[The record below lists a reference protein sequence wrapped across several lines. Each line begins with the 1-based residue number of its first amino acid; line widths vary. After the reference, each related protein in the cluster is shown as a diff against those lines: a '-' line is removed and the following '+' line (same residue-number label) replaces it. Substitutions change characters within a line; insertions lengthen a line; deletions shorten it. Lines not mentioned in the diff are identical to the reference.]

1 MKRIKFGFATFF
13 SCQVSLLFIISLF
26 RSLNFASQRFLN
38 GSVDIDEGHWI
49 NFYSHD
55 KHKISKKI
63 ISHFK
68 FLISFFPFP
77 IPLSHLFIPTPHSPF
92 PIPCFP
98 LPIPYFLF
106 PIPYSLFSIPH
117 SPYPIPHSS
126 FSISHS
132 SFLILVSIPILRFL
146 FSIVHFSFIISHFSS
161 FHCTSSFYAHSNEL
175 SLKTIGLLLSSFM
188 NCNFNQWNNMQAEKF
203 LGRNFIIR
211 IARVSYV

>member
-1 MKRIKFGFATFF
+1 MLLNVFWTKAWISMKATELIFIRMTNIKFPKKSFPIF
-13 SCQVSLLFIISLF
+13 SFPFHFSYFPFPFPIYSFLFPIPHSLF
-26 RSLNFASQRFLN
+26 PVPYLPFP
-38 GSVDIDEGHWI
+38 IP
-49 NFYSHD
+49 Y
-55 KHKISKKI
+55 
-63 ISHFK
+63 
-68 FLISFFPFP
+68 FPFP
-77 IPLSHLFIPTPHSPF
+77 IP
-92 PIPCFP
+92 
-98 LPIPYFLF
+98 YFQF

-146 FSIVHFSFIISHFSS
+146 FSIVHFSFIISHFPS
-161 FHCTSSFYAHSNEL
+161 FHCTSSFYVHSNEL

-203 LGRNFIIR
+203 FGRNFIIR

>member
-1 MKRIKFGFATFF
+1 MYHFF
-13 SCQVSLLFIISLF
+13 FIISLF

-38 GSVDIDEGHWI
+38 ESVDIDEGHGI
-49 NFYSHD
+49 NFHSHN

-63 ISHFK
+63 ISHFQ
-68 FLISFFPFP
+68 FPISFFLFP
-77 IPLSHLFIPTPHSPF
+77 IPLSHLFIPIPHSLFPVPYLPF
-92 PIPCFP
+92 PIPYFP
-98 LPIPYFLF
+98 FPIPYFQF

-146 FSIVHFSFIISHFSS
+146 FSIVHFSFIISHFPS
-161 FHCTSSFYAHSNEL
+161 FHCISSFYVHSNEL

-203 LGRNFIIR
+203 LRRNFIIR

>member
-1 MKRIKFGFATFF
+1 MLLNVFWTKAWISMKATELIFIRITNIKFPKKSFPIF
-13 SCQVSLLFIISLF
+13 SFPFHFSYFPFPFPI
-26 RSLNFASQRFLN
+26 
-38 GSVDIDEGHWI
+38 
-49 NFYSHD
+49 YS
-55 KHKISKKI
+55 
-63 ISHFK
+63 
-68 FLISFFPFP
+68 FPFP
-77 IPLSHLFIPTPHSPF
+77 IPHSLFPVPYLPF
-92 PIPCFP
+92 PIPYFP
-98 LPIPYFLF
+98 FPIPYFQF

-146 FSIVHFSFIISHFSS
+146 SSIVHFSFIISHFPS
-161 FHCTSSFYAHSNEL
+161 FHCTSSFYVHSNEL

-203 LGRNFIIR
+203 LRRNFIIR

>member
-1 MKRIKFGFATFF
+1 MYHFF
-13 SCQVSLLFIISLF
+13 FIINLLH
-26 RSLNFASQRFLN
+26 SLNFASQHFLDE
-38 GSVDIDEGHWI
+38 SVDIDEGHWI

-68 FLISFFPFP
+68 FPISFFPFP
-77 IPLSHLFIPTPHSPF
+77 IPLSIYSFPF
-92 PIPCFP
+92 PIPHSLFP
-98 LPIPYFLF
+98 IPYFPFPIPYFLF
-106 PIPYSLFSIPH
+106 PISYSLFSIPH

-146 FSIVHFSFIISHFSS
+146 FSIVHFSFIISHFPS
-161 FHCTSSFYAHSNEL
+161 FHCTSSFYVHSNEL

-203 LGRNFIIR
+203 FGRNFIIR

>member
-1 MKRIKFGFATFF
+1 MPLNVFWTKAWISMKATELIFIRMINIKFQKKSFPILSFPFHF
-13 SCQVSLLFIISLF
+13 S
-26 RSLNFASQRFLN
+26 
-38 GSVDIDEGHWI
+38 H
-49 NFYSHD
+49 
-55 KHKISKKI
+55 
-63 ISHFK
+63 
-68 FLISFFPFP
+68 FPFP
-77 IPLSHLFIPTPHSPF
+77 FPFIHSHSPF
-92 PIPCFP
+92 PIPYSLFSIP
-98 LPIPYFLF
+98 YSLFPIPYFLF
-106 PIPYSLFSIPH
+106 PISYSLFSIPH

-146 FSIVHFSFIISHFSS
+146 FSIVHFSFIISHFPS

-188 NCNFNQWNNMQAEKF
+188 NCNFNQWNMKAEKF